1 MNLPDGWIFRLE
13 SDRKG
18 VKVTVNEFEL
28 VLCKHCKHFELDHFD
43 NVNGIPLITAHEI
56 CTRWGE
62 GCKTD
67 SNGFCFMGER
77 DE

>member
-1 MNLPDGWIFRLE
+1 MKIPSGWIFRIKPT
-13 SDRKG
+13 RKG
-18 VKVTVNEFEL
+18 TAIEVTEEDL
-28 VLCKHCKHFELDHFD
+28 ILCRYCKYFELDHFD